1 MNSDNEDINSN
12 SSVLSEVDVEE
23 ENGNEYDNEES
34 EMSEVEFDADESDA
48 DESDADESDADDIDT
63 QGIASNIV
71 NSVES
76 ALTQATNV
84 VTNTLNIQT
93 EESSDDESNDDDSSD
108 EDYDDDDEDITSQ
121 MKKFNEKIRDNVID
135 TYHSEFKQLNYE
147 EVQALTTI
155 IRNEEGDIIDPLHT
169 TVPFLT
175 KFEKARIIGIRS
187 KQLAGGNEPLIK
199 VPENVLDNYIVAEME
214 LKAKVLPFI
223 IHRPIPGGRRE
234 YWKLTD
240 LEDLD
245 Y

>member
-1 MNSDNEDINSN
+1 MKDGF
-12 SSVLSEVDVEE
+12 VVE
-23 ENGNEYDNEES
+23 
-34 EMSEVEFDADESDA
+34 
-48 DESDADESDADDIDT
+48 
-63 QGIASNIV
+63 
-71 NSVES
+71 
-76 ALTQATNV
+76 
-84 VTNTLNIQT
+84 
-93 EESSDDESNDDDSSD
+93 D
-108 EDYDDDDEDITSQ
+108 EDYDEDDEDITSQ

-187 KQLAGGNEPLIK
+187 KQLAGGNDPLIK

-234 YWKLTD
+234 YWKLSD

>member
-12 SSVLSEVDVEE
+12 SSVLSEEEMEE

-34 EMSEVEFDADESDA
+34 EMSEIEFDNEESDA
-48 DESDADESDADDIDT
+48 DAVESDGDESDT
-63 QGIASNIV
+63 ENLSNVV
-71 NSVES
+71 NTVES
-76 ALTQATNV
+76 ALTEATNV

-93 EESSDDESNDDDSSD
+93 EESESSDNDGSSDDDSSD

-135 TYHSEFKQLNYE
+135 TCHSEFKQLNYE

-187 KQLAGGNEPLIK
+187 KQLAGGN
-199 VPENVLDNYIVAEME
+199 
-214 LKAKVLPFI
+214 
-223 IHRPIPGGRRE
+223 
-234 YWKLTD
+234 D
-240 LEDLD
+240 L
-245 Y
+245 